1 MSVAFLPAHGRR
13 LSQRGQGAVEF
24 ALALALVLV
33 LFLGA
38 LDMGRAFYAYIGIVN
53 AAREGARAGMFA
65 GSPSGIEDVVLNA
78 IQNAHLDPSRAVVS
92 TAWGGSGGTLTVGV
106 QYTHNLILGT
116 LLQMS
121 QLTLFGSASMLL
133 P

>member
-1 MSVAFLPAHGRR
+1 MCVAFLPAHGRR
-13 LSQRGQGAVEF
+13 LSQRGQGTAEF
-24 ALALALVLV
+24 ALALALVVV

-38 LDMGRAFYAYIGIVN
+38 LDMGRAFYAYIAIIN

-65 GSPSGIEDVVLNA
+65 GSVSGIQDVVLNA
-78 IQNAHLDPSRAVVS
+78 IQNAHLDPARAAVS

-106 QYTHNLILGT
+106 QYTHDVILGT
-116 LLQMS
+116 VLGRPY
-121 QLTLFGSASMLL
+121 LTLFGSASMPL